1 MPQVGYVLICYG
13 ITDSVCS
20 FAFGAIMK
28 VLKRRWIIFGFAA
41 VLNYSL
47 IYALFQWSPT
57 YQSNKVIYFCISG
70 LWGVSDA
77 IWQTQING
85 K

>member
-1 MPQVGYVLICYG
+1 
-13 ITDSVCS
+13 
-20 FAFGAIMK
+20 MK
-28 VLKRRWIIFGFAA
+28 VLKRRWIIFSFGA

-47 IYALFQWSPT
+47 IYTLFQWSPT

-85 K
+85 KKGHKRKCAH